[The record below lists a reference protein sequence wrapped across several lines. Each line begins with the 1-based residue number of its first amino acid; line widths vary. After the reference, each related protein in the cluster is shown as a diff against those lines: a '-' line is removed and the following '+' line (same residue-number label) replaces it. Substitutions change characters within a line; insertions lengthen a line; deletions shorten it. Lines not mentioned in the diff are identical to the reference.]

1 MTLHAA
7 EAAES
12 VAGIQV
18 NRGNDGIAR
27 ITLDRPE
34 KFNTLS
40 VAVMTA
46 LQEEFDRI
54 ADDCGVR
61 VVVIAGRGKA
71 FSAGHDLSELQACPS
86 REEAA
91 ALFSRCSQLMLTIT
105 RLPQPVIAR
114 VHGTCTA
121 AGTQLVAA
129 CDLAVAA
136 ETARFAVSGVNLGL
150 FCSTPM
156 VALSRNLPRKAAME
170 LLLTGEFIDAAAA
183 LRLGLLNRVVADA
196 ELDSAT
202 DALALRIAGQSPAAV
217 AFGKQLF
224 YRQLEAGL
232 EEAYKLATETMSRNL
247 MAEDARAGIDAFI
260 GKRPMPEWTG
270 R

>member
-1 MTLHAA
+1 MTLSAA
-7 EAAES
+7 GTTGSAS
-12 VAGIQV
+12 GIQV
-18 NRGNDGIAR
+18 TRGNDGIAR

-34 KFNTLS
+34 KYNTLS
-40 VAVMTA
+40 VAVMAA
-46 LQEEFDRI
+46 LKDEFDRI
-54 ADDCGVR
+54 AVDRSVR
-61 VVVIAGRGKA
+61 VVVIAGQGKA
-71 FSAGHDLSELQACPS
+71 FCAGHDLSELQSCPS

-91 ALFSRCSQLMLTIT
+91 ALFARCSDLMLTIT

-136 ETARFAVSGVNLGL
+136 EAARFAVSGVNLGL

-183 LRLGLLNRVVADA
+183 LRLGLVNRVVADTQ
-196 ELDSAT
+196 LDAAT
-202 DALALRIAGQSPAAV
+202 EALALRIAGQSPAAV

-232 EEAYKLATETMSRNL
+232 EEAYRLATETMSRNL

-260 GKRPMPEWTG
+260 GKRPMPDWTG

>member
-1 MTLHAA
+1 MSDTATLTTDA
-7 EAAES
+7 E
-12 VAGIQV
+12 AGIQV
-18 NRGNDGIAR
+18 HQGNDGVAR

-34 KFNTLS
+34 KYNTLS
-40 VAVMTA
+40 VAMMTA
-46 LQEEFDRI
+46 LRDALERIGQDRS
-54 ADDCGVR
+54 VR
-61 VVVIAGRGKA
+61 VVVIAGNGKA
-71 FSAGHDLSELQACPS
+71 FSAGHDLGELQACPS
-86 REEAA
+86 QSEAA
-91 ALFSRCSQLMLTIT
+91 ALFARCSQLMLAIT
-105 RLPQPVIAR
+105 RIPQPVIAR

-170 LLLTGEFIDAAAA
+170 LLLTGEFIDAAKA
-183 LRLGLLNRVVADA
+183 LQLGLLNRVVPLAD
-196 ELDSAT
+196 LDTAT

-232 EEAYKLATETMSRNL
+232 AEAYKLATETMAQNL

>member
-1 MTLHAA
+1 MTNAA
-7 EAAES
+7 VASADDTAAIR
-12 VAGIQV
+12 VHQ
-18 NRGNDGIAR
+18 GNDGLAR

-34 KFNTLS
+34 KYNTLS
-40 VAVMTA
+40 VAMMVA
-46 LQEEFDRI
+46 LQNTLDHIAADRS
-54 ADDCGVR
+54 VR
-61 VVVIAGRGKA
+61 VVVLAANGKA
-71 FSAGHDLSELQACPS
+71 FSAGHDLSELQSCPS
-86 REEAA
+86 QGEAA
-91 ALFSRCSQLMLTIT
+91 ALFAQCSKLMLTIT

-136 ETARFAVSGVNLGL
+136 DTARFAVSGVNLGL

-156 VALSRNLPRKAAME
+156 VALSRNLPRKPAME
-170 LLLTGEFIDAAAA
+170 LLLTGEFIDAATA
-183 LRLGLLNRVVADA
+183 LRLGLVNRIAAAAD
-196 ELDSAT
+196 LDAAT

-232 EEAYKLATETMSRNL
+232 EEAYRLATETMSRNL
-247 MAEDARAGIDAFI
+247 MSEDARAGIDAFI